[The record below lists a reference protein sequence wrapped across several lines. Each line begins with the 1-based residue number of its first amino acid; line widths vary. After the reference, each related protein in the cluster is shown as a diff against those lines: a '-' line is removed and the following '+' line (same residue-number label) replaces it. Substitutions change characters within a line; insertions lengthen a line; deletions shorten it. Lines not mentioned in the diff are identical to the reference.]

1 MLYKILS
8 FLFLFLSLSTN
19 AYAYFDPGMGSI
31 IIQGIIGALAATT
44 LTIKIYW
51 KKIRDFF
58 KKKINKNK
66 KKDIE

>member
-1 MLYKILS
+1 MLYKILL
-8 FLFLFLSLSTN
+8 FLFLFHSLSAN

-51 KKIRDFF
+51 KKVKDFF
-58 KKKINKNK
+58 KKKTNKNK
-66 KKDIE
+66 NNDIE